1 MRVRRISPVD
11 LPRITGEGWVDPG
24 RRPVVMDGVAYVPV
38 REGEAHDLDL
48 PERRLYHGRGYQRVG
63 DLVLL
68 HGDRP
73 AKEEVEEI
81 NGWLHPRGILWVRGI
96 AGTERT
102 PRVELLSGSAG
113 EVCHRE
119 HGCSFVL
126 DPLRVMYAMGNLSER
141 HRLAG
146 LASKRREPERE
157 RVGDLFAGIGYFTI
171 PLAREGC
178 RVHAMEISPV
188 AFGYLARNVR
198 LNDVSDHVQAE
209 CGDCRDLLRGTYDRL
224 ILGHFDAPL
233 YLADALAHARSGT
246 VLHVHTLSDK
256 AEHIRSLA
264 RDAGFTAAVTTR
276 RVKSYAPH
284 IWHKV
289 QDVRL
294 S

>member
-1 MRVRRISPVD
+1 VVR
-11 LPRITGEGWVDPG
+11 
-24 RRPVVMDGVAYVPV
+24 DGVAHVPV
-38 REGEAHDLDL
+38 REGEPFDMDL

-68 HGDRP
+68 HGERP
-73 AKEEVEEI
+73 SAEEVEEI
-81 NGWLHPRGILWVRGI
+81 YGWLHPRGILWVRSI
-96 AGTERT
+96 AGAERT
-102 PRVELLSGSAG
+102 PMVEVLSGSGG

-119 HGCSFVL
+119 YGCSL
-126 DPLRVMYAMGNLSER
+126 LIDPARVMYAMGNLSER
-141 HRLAG
+141 HRLAA
-146 LASKRREPERE
+146 LARREGGPG

-188 AFGYLARNVR
+188 AFGYLARNIR
-198 LNDVSDHVQAE
+198 LNDVSHLVEAG

-224 ILGHFDAPL
+224 ILGHFDASL

-246 VLHVHTLSDK
+246 VLHVHTLTD
-256 AEHIRSLA
+256 ETERICSLA
-264 RDAGFTAAVTTR
+264 RDAGFAAAVTTR

-284 IWHKV
+284 IWHRV